1 MLLKNEIKPKGKEI
15 HKMKTKKALLSCILS
30 LSLLLSANMCPD
42 IYAADGGENA
52 AREAAG
58 EETQEEQHQPQ
69 GGVQNETQTAQPIEY
84 TVEGLDDWSAYCIS
98 DGQYSTWLDTE
109 QYDFTINSEKAFK
122 YVYVVWNAPPGEY
135 TLECETGS
143 VKEEDGVIHKLIT
156 LDSPVKSINFK
167 SETGG
172 VLTDLYLFDSDNFP
186 ENVQTWQPPCEQAD
200 IVVLSTHADDE
211 YLMFG
216 GTIPYYAKE
225 LGLKV
230 QILYTTTHFHQQPRP
245 HELLDA
251 LWHAGVRN
259 YPVFGVVADTW
270 LITSIEEAMQHF
282 DFDTVREWLVEQIR
296 RFKPSVLVTHDIN
309 GEYGHGA
316 HMMSAQLTMDAV
328 ELTANA
334 DKYPESAEKYGVWDV
349 PKTYLH
355 FWEENAIE
363 FDWEIPLQSFG
374 GMTAKEAAQECFEIH
389 KSQTIYP
396 ELYVGYQKYYDC
408 RQFGLY
414 RTLVGV
420 DDKADFM
427 DHIIPLAEQTTVPE
441 TEPVTEPET
450 EAATEAPET
459 SDSAADTVNEETT
472 AEDTEDTGGANPI
485 VIICIAAG
493 AAVLAGAA
501 VMFYGK
507 LNGGKKQN
515 KKK

>member
-1 MLLKNEIKPKGKEI
+1 
-15 HKMKTKKALLSCILS
+15 MKTEKTILSCILS
-30 LSLLLSANMCPD
+30 LSLLLSANICSHV
-42 IYAADGGENA
+42 YAVDGNGIE
-52 AREAAG
+52 AREGEGAE
-58 EETQEEQHQPQ
+58 EETQEEAQNGMQEE
-69 GGVQNETQTAQPIEY
+69 VQAAQPIEY
-84 TVEGLDDWSAYCIS
+84 TVEGLDDYSTYCIS
-98 DGQYSTWLDTE
+98 DGEYSTSLNTE
-109 QYDFTINSEKAFK
+109 QYGFTVSSEKEFR
-122 YVYVVWNAPPGEY
+122 YVYVVWNAPPEEY
-135 TLECETGS
+135 TLECETGA
-143 VKEEDGVIHKLIT
+143 VKEDDGVIHKLIT
-156 LDSPVKSINFK
+156 LDAPVKSFNFK
-167 SETGG
+167 SESGG
-172 VLTDLYLFDSDNFP
+172 ILTDIYLFDSDNFP

-270 LITSIEEAMQHF
+270 LITTIEEAKQHF

-334 DKYPESAEKYGVWDV
+334 NEYPKSAEKYGVWDV

-374 GMTAKEAAQECFEIH
+374 GITAKEAAQECFEIH

-420 DDKADFM
+420 DEKADFM
-427 DHIIPLAEQTTVPE
+427 DHITPLAELTTVPE

-450 EAATEAPET
+450 EPITEAPVT
-459 SDSAADTVNEETT
+459 SDNSADTVNEETT
-472 AEDTEDTGGANPI
+472 VGDTGNPNSTNP
-485 VIICIAAG
+485 VVMICIAVG
-493 AAVLAGAA
+493 TVVLIGLA
-501 VMFYGK
+501 VMVYGK
-507 LNGGKKQN
+507 LNGRKN

>member
-1 MLLKNEIKPKGKEI
+1 MLKKNEIKNEGNRNNQ
-15 HKMKTKKALLSCILS
+15 MKTEKNILSCILS
-30 LSLLLSANMCPD
+30 LSFLFSANICTNV
-42 IYAADGGENA
+42 YAFDGNA
-52 AREAAG
+52 VNAREAAG
-58 EETQEEQHQPQ
+58 GAEEVTQEETQAGTES
-69 GGVQNETQTAQPIEY
+69 AQALEY
-84 TVEGLDDWSAYCIS
+84 EIEGLDDYSAYCIS
-98 DGQYSTWLDTE
+98 DGEYSTSVNAE
-109 QYDFTINSEKAFK
+109 QYDFTVSSVKEFR
-122 YVYVVWNAPPGEY
+122 YVYVVWNAPPEEY
-135 TLECETGS
+135 TLECQTCT
-143 VKEEDGVIHKLIT
+143 VKENDGVIHKLIT
-156 LDSPVKSINFK
+156 LDAPVKSFNFR

-172 VLTDLYLFDSDNFP
+172 ILTDIYLFDSDNFP

-200 IVVLSTHADDE
+200 IIVLSTHADDE

-216 GTIPYYAKE
+216 GTIPYYTKE

-270 LITSIEEAMQHF
+270 LITSIEEAKQHF

-328 ELTANA
+328 ELTADPNE
-334 DKYPESAEKYGVWDV
+334 YPESAEKYGVWDV

-396 ELYVGYQKYYDC
+396 ELYVGYQPYYDC

-420 DDKADFM
+420 DEKADFM
-427 DHIIPLAEQTTVPE
+427 DHITPLAEVTTVPE
-441 TEPVTEPET
+441 TEPVTEPQT
-450 EAATEAPET
+450 EEVTEAPIT
-459 SDSAADTVNEETT
+459 SDNSAETVSGETT
-472 AEDTEDTGGANPI
+472 DNKPVDSGSANPV

-493 AAVLAGAA
+493 AVAVIGLAA
-501 VMFYGK
+501 VAYGK
-507 LNGGKKQN
+507 LNNGKK
-515 KKK
+515 KKKKKKK

>member
-1 MLLKNEIKPKGKEI
+1 
-15 HKMKTKKALLSCILS
+15 MKTEKNILSCALT
-30 LSLLLSANMCPD
+30 LSLLFSANICTNV
-42 IYAADGGENA
+42 YAFDGNDS
-52 AREAAG
+52 ARDSAEGTEAA
-58 EETQEEQHQPQ
+58 E
-69 GGVQNETQTAQPIEY
+69 ALEY
-84 TVEGLDDWSAYCIS
+84 AIEGLDDYSAYCIS
-98 DGQYSTWLDTE
+98 DGEYSTSVNAE
-109 QYDFTINSEKAFK
+109 QYDFTVNCEKDFK
-122 YVYVVWNAPPGEY
+122 YAYVVWNAPPEEY
-135 TLECETGS
+135 ALECGANT
-143 VKEEDGVIHKLIT
+143 VKPEDDCIHKLIT
-156 LDSPVKSINFK
+156 FDSPVKSFNFK
-167 SETGG
+167 SENGG
-172 VLTDLYLFDSDNFP
+172 ILTDIYLFESDNFP
-186 ENVQTWQPPCEQAD
+186 EYVQEWKPPCEQAD
-200 IVVLSTHADDE
+200 IIVLSTHADDE

-225 LGLKV
+225 LGLNV

-270 LITSIEEAMQHF
+270 LITSIEEAKQHF

-334 DKYPESAEKYGVWDV
+334 NEYPESAQRYGVWDV

-363 FDWEIPLQSFG
+363 MDWEIPLQSFG

-396 ELYVGYQKYYDC
+396 ELYVGYQAYYDC

-420 DDKADFM
+420 DEKADFM
-427 DHIIPLAEQTTVPE
+427 DHITPLADVTTVPE

-450 EAATEAPET
+450 EPVTEAPITSDNSTET
-459 SDSAADTVNEETT
+459 VSEETTDNKPADSDSA
-472 AEDTEDTGGANPI
+472 NPV
-485 VIICIAAG
+485 VIICIAVG
-493 AAVLAGAA
+493 AIVVIGLAVVA
-501 VMFYGK
+501 YSK
-507 LNGGKKQN
+507 LNGGKK